1 MYLIQCIRF
10 GSWNVRRL
18 NRAQEAFRGAA
29 FIGTRVSFFNGRSK
43 ERLGI
48 RVRVRDR
55 KCNFRSFRPLLP
67 SPLPRSQCLLISDF
81 FASFLKGETT
91 EIFKLLQFYST
102 FYLKDINRSPRT
114 RGNGG
119 DLGTKHFPPFGWS
132 FKKALRLVA
141 ATVLRF
147 ISLRKWPRE
156 VRNWKA
162 SLKFLSVMM
171 KTFWLQL
178 TKIIFV
184 WFAIWHCESRCLR
197 DVVTD
202 SVESV
207 SISVLNG
214 KLKVQEVLSE
224 DLSLLNLKFCHKS
237 WNLKSFFRS
246 WKKKSQAWKS

>member
-1 MYLIQCIRF
+1 MELHLLALVF
-10 GSWNVRRL
+10 LFLTAVP
-18 NRAQEAFRGAA
+18 
-29 FIGTRVSFFNGRSK
+29 K

-48 RVRVRDR
+48 RVRVPDR

-67 SPLPRSQCLLISDF
+67 SPLPRSQFLLISDF
-81 FASFLKGETT
+81 FASFVKGETT
-91 EIFKLLQFYST
+91 EIFKLLQFYPT

-132 FKKALRLVA
+132 FKKNTSFGCSKGPQIHQFTEMAEGGQKLKSQPEVSIGYDENFLTAVDEDYICLICHLALREP
-141 ATVLRF
+141 VL
-147 ISLRKWPRE
+147 
-156 VRNWKA
+156 
-162 SLKFLSVMM
+162 
-171 KTFWLQL
+171 
-178 TKIIFV
+178 
-184 WFAIWHCESRCLR
+184 
-197 DVVTD
+197 TD

-237 WNLKSFFRS
+237 
-246 WKKKSQAWKS
+246 

>member
-1 MYLIQCIRF
+1 MELPF
-10 GSWNVRRL
+10 
-18 NRAQEAFRGAA
+18 FP
-29 FIGTRVSFFNGRSK
+29 SFTSVPTSSNPM
-43 ERLGI
+43 L
-48 RVRVRDR
+48 V
-55 KCNFRSFRPLLP
+55 NFRPFSQFSKRWNYRNFLTFAI
-67 SPLPRSQCLLISDF
+67 LPRIYIS
-81 FASFLKGETT
+81 
-91 EIFKLLQFYST
+91 
-102 FYLKDINRSPRT
+102 RSPRT
-114 RGNGG
+114 RGSGG

-132 FKKALRLVA
+132 FKKNISFVA

-147 ISLRKWPRE
+147 ISFRKWPRE

-162 SLKFLSVMM
+162 SLKILSVMM

-224 DLSLLNLKFCHKS
+224 DLSLPNLKFCHKS
-237 WNLKSFFRS
+237 WNLKNFFRS
-246 WKKKSQAWKS
+246 WKKKSQAWKSLEAKNA